1 MWFNSSNS
9 SWGEGAAI
17 GKKIGCLITG
27 ICLLFVGGTAVSVY
41 TYAQKDET
49 RSADAAVVLGA
60 AVFGNRPSPVLRER
74 INHAI
79 ELYEQGVVNTIIFTG
94 GVGRNDTLSEAEVSA
109 NYAIAHGIPADAIL
123 LEDQS
128 TTTRENLINVQ
139 SMAATHDLHS
149 FLIVSTPFHM
159 KRAMSLADDLGMKAY
174 SSPTRTTQW
183 ISRRTKFRA
192 YLREVAA
199 YALYLLF
206 DV

>member
-1 MWFNSSNS
+1 MQKL
-9 SWGEGAAI
+9 
-17 GKKIGCLITG
+17 KKTGYLIAG
-27 ICLLFVGGTAVSVY
+27 ICLLFMGGTAVSVY

-49 RSADAAVVLGA
+49 QPADAAIVLGA
-60 AVFGNRPSPVLRER
+60 AVFGNQPSPVLRER

-79 ELYEQGVVNTIIFTG
+79 ELYKQGIVHTIIFTG

-109 NYAIAHGIPADAIL
+109 NYAMTRGIPADAVL

-139 SMAATHDLHS
+139 TIAATHNLDS

-159 KRAMSLADDLGMKAY
+159 RRAMSLANDLEMNAY
-174 SSPTRTTQW
+174 TSPTRTTKW
-183 ISRRTKFRA
+183 ISWRTKSRA
-192 YLREVAA
+192 YLREVVV

>member
-1 MWFNSSNS
+1 M
-9 SWGEGAAI
+9 
-17 GKKIGCLITG
+17 G
-27 ICLLFVGGTAVSVY
+27 ICLLLCGGTAVSVY

-49 RSADAAVVLGA
+49 RPADAAIVLGA

-74 INHAI
+74 INHAV
-79 ELYEQGVVNTIIFTG
+79 ELYEKGLVHTIIFTG
-94 GVGRNDTLSEAEVSA
+94 GVGHNDTLSEAEVSA
-109 NYAIAHGIPADAIL
+109 NYAIANGIPADAIL

-139 SMAATHDLHS
+139 SIAATHDLHS

-159 KRAMSLADDLGMKAY
+159 KRAMSLANDLEMPAY
-174 SSPTRTTQW
+174 SSPTRTTKW

-199 YALYLLF
+199 YALYLLS
-206 DV
+206 DI

>member
-1 MWFNSSNS
+1 MQLF
-9 SWGEGAAI
+9 
-17 GKKIGCLITG
+17 KKISYLITG
-27 ICLLFVGGTAVSVY
+27 ICLLFCGGTAVSVY

-49 RSADAAVVLGA
+49 QPADAAIVLGA

-79 ELYEQGVVNTIIFTG
+79 TLYEQGIINTIIFTG
-94 GVGRNDTLSEAEVSA
+94 GVGRNDTLSEATVSA
-109 NYAIAHGIPADAIL
+109 NFAMAHGIPADAIL

-139 SMAATHDLHS
+139 SIAATHNLHS

-159 KRAMSLADDLGMKAY
+159 KRAMSLADDLGLTAY
-174 SSPTRTTQW
+174 TSPTRTTKW
-183 ISRRTKFRA
+183 ISWRTKFRA

-206 DV
+206 DG